1 MTIKDNLRESLQREQ
16 DNATKGLLE
25 KVYITVPRCFD
36 LKKHE
41 NMIEDNSAKTP
52 CTVHDNL
59 WEHFKL
65 NMNYGLFRVNRAS
78 DGEQSEN
85 GSCYA
90 VEQGDVFQ
98 IRGND
103 LANMT
108 LVYDGSGWIVMDVL
122 TTGEIATA
130 VWKGIVHKHLNT
142 DNINAVI
149 YSHTHV
155 DHYGGIGGLKEFF
168 ANDCKIYA
176 PKGFTEHAVSE
187 NIYVGT
193 AMSRR
198 GMYQYGTNLEVGVTG
213 HVDCG
218 LGTLLSKGTNS
229 IIKPHYYVSH
239 TEIVDDK
246 NEIAKNSNGHEAKIG
261 GVTLQFQYTP
271 GTEAP
276 AEMNVYIA
284 TSNVL
289 FIAENCCG
297 TLHNILTP
305 RGALVRDPLAWANY
319 LDQTLEMFPNVDA
332 VCSSH
337 NWPQFGN
344 AEYKRYIGLQMDMY
358 RFINNATLH
367 LINLGY
373 TIDEVGRMIEKEV
386 PEMIDSDWCCHGF
399 YGTYNHNAKAVYQRY
414 IGWYDGNPSHLNR
427 LSPSDR
433 ADQYVAAFATG
444 DIFQAADDAF
454 KSKDYAW
461 AAELYDH
468 IFNAA
473 TAEKSKL
480 ATARENYAECL
491 RQLGYASEAATWRN
505 MYLTAAK
512 EVENKFAI
520 QDDSPQKYL
529 AFADE
534 TINAMPLDMILQYL
548 SITLNFKKS
557 AADKINCLLLAI
569 VLDENESALVWQR
582 NSVLHYR
589 IVSEAEAKQHEGKAE
604 YKAQGTKVNFFRAFI
619 EHNEKAIQATV
630 KKSTGKTEQAKYI
643 KDMFTRFALDFPI
656 MTPRETLG

>member
-1 MTIKDNLRESLQREQ
+1 MAINENLQMSLKQEQ
-16 DNATKGLLE
+16 GNATKGCLKKICINVPDCFELE
-25 KVYITVPRCFD
+25 K
-36 LKKHE
+36 HE
-41 NMIEDNSAKTP
+41 KMLNENQSNPD
-52 CTVHDNL
+52 TVHENL

-65 NMNYGLFRVNRAS
+65 NMNYGLFRVNEATN
-78 DGEQSEN
+78 DEQPVA

-90 VEQGDVFQ
+90 VKQGDIFQ
-98 IRGND
+98 IRGHD

-108 LVYDGSGWIVMDVL
+108 LVFDGSGWIVMDVL
-122 TTGEIATA
+122 TTSEIATV
-130 VWKGIVHKHLNT
+130 VWEGIVKEYLNT
-142 DNINAVI
+142 AKINAII

-155 DHYGGIGGLKEFF
+155 DHYGGVSGLYKFF
-168 ANDCKIYA
+168 ADECKIYA

-198 GMYQYGTNLEVGVTG
+198 GMYQYGTNLSVGVTG

-218 LGTLLSKGTNS
+218 LGTLLSKGINS

-239 TEIVDDK
+239 TEIVDDSHR
-246 NEIAKNSNGHEAKIG
+246 IAENSRGCEVTIG

-276 AEMNVYIA
+276 AEMNAYIVE
-284 TSNVL
+284 SNVL

-319 LDQTLEMFPNVDA
+319 LDQTLKMFPDVK
-332 VCSSH
+332 VLCSSH
-337 NWPQFGN
+337 NWPRFGN
-344 AEYKRYIGLQMDMY
+344 NEYKRYIELQMDMY

-386 PEMIDSDWCCHGF
+386 PEIIDIDWCCRGF

-433 ADQYVAAFATG
+433 ADRFVKAFEKG
-444 DIFQAADDAF
+444 DIYQAADDAF
-454 KSKDYAW
+454 KIKDYAW
-461 AAELYDH
+461 ATELYDH

-473 TAEKSKL
+473 TADKGKL
-480 ATARENYAECL
+480 DTAKENYAECL

-505 MYLTAAK
+505 MYLTAAQ
-512 EVENKFAI
+512 EVKTPLVL
-520 QDDSPQKYL
+520 PQTHKYL
-529 AFADE
+529 TFAEE
-534 TINAMPLDMILQYL
+534 TINAMTLDMILQYL
-548 SITLNFKKS
+548 SITLNFKRS
-557 AADKINCLLLAI
+557 AAEGINSLLLAVI
-569 VLDENESALVWQR
+569 LDEKESALVWQR
-582 NSVLHYR
+582 NSVLYHSIMPKDEVKR
-589 IVSEAEAKQHEGKAE
+589 HRDEAE
-604 YKAQGTKVNFFRAFI
+604 YLVQGTKIDFFKAFI
-619 EHNEKAIQATV
+619 EHDTDAIKTV
-630 KKSTGKTEQAKYI
+630 TNKSKGKTEPAEYI
-643 KDMFTRFALDFPI
+643 KSMFTRFALDFPI
-656 MTPRETLG
+656 MTPRKALV